1 MAKLLQIAQLGNEV
15 LRLKSKPVSKIGSH
29 KGLMEDLKATLK
41 EVNGVGIAAP
51 QVYESKRIFIIHSY
65 PNPRYPEAPEFG
77 PIAVI
82 NPEIISHSEAVEED
96 WEGCLSIPGIRAL
109 VPRYEEI
116 TVEYQTRDGK
126 KERKRFKNFLARI
139 FQHELD
145 HLNGLVYLDRIKSA
159 KDIVTEKEFLRIISK
174 K

>member
-1 MAKLLQIAQLGNEV
+1 MAKILQIAQLGNKV
-15 LRLKSKPVSKIGSH
+15 LRARSKPVSKTGSD
-29 KGLMEDLKATLK
+29 KGLMEDLMVTLK

-65 PNPRYPEAPEFG
+65 PNPRYPKAPKFG

-82 NPEIISHSEAVEED
+82 NPEIISNSEAVVED

-109 VPRYEEI
+109 VPRYKEI
-116 TVEYQTRDGK
+116 TVEYQTREGK
-126 KERKRFKNFLARI
+126 KERKKFKDFLARI

-145 HLNGLVYLDRIKSA
+145 HLNGLVYLDRIKST